1 MTLSARQIGKEIGHR
16 AASERGAAPAVRVDS
31 GRPSAWRRLTSNS
44 VASFGLLL
52 LAAIALIAL
61 AAPILPLA
69 DPNITDVAHRLAP
82 PFGPGHVLGT
92 DQVGRDILSRLIWGT
107 RVSLAVGL
115 AAAIMAALI
124 GSAIGLFAA
133 FYGNL
138 VDMLLM
144 RGIDMLMAF
153 PYLLLALAIVAAL
166 GPGLL
171 NAMVA
176 IIIVNIPFFARAVR
190 GATLAVV
197 RADFMA
203 AARLSGL
210 SDLEIVATELFPNV
224 LPTIVITLSTTV
236 GWMILETAGLSFLGL
251 GAQPPQADLGGMLG
265 DGRNLIQV
273 APHVATIPGIVILLL
288 AIGINLVGDGLRD
301 VLDPK
306 LKSGGLARALAKTD
320 AAPAAER
327 RRKLAPGA
335 PATAMPLAVRALET
349 HFLIGK
355 EIYRAVGGVDLEVR
369 PGEAVGLVGE
379 SGSGKT
385 VTALSILGLVATPPG
400 RIVGGEITHH
410 GEDLVGAPLRRLQ
423 AIRGNRIAYV
433 FQDPL
438 TTLNPLIPVGEQIA
452 EGIRRHQGTGRAE
465 AMRRAIALLE
475 AVRIPDAERRAGAYP
490 HELSGGQRQRVGI
503 AMALANDP
511 EIIVADEPTTALDVT
526 TQAQILRLLN
536 ELRRQRGAALVFI
549 SHDVGVIAELCDTV
563 HVMYGGRIVE
573 SGPVEAV
580 LGAPRHPY
588 TQRLLA
594 CVPEL
599 GRAER
604 RIDPIPGLPPA
615 TNALPPGCAFAP
627 RCRLADAACSSGDIP
642 LEAIGEN
649 HKVRCVHAELATA

>member
-1 MTLSARQIGKEIGHR
+1 MTLTSPKIDAK
-16 AASERGAAPAVRVDS
+16 AASPMAAASAAAVVKS

-44 VASFGLLL
+44 VASFGLAL
-52 LAAIALIAL
+52 LAIIVLVALC
-61 AAPILPLA
+61 APILPLA

-82 PFGPGHVLGT
+82 PFGAGHLLGT

-107 RVSLAVGL
+107 RVSLAVGV
-115 AAAIMAALI
+115 AAAFMAALI

-133 FYGNL
+133 FYGKL
-138 VDMLLM
+138 ADMLLM

-210 SDLEIVATELFPNV
+210 SDLKIVGSELFPNV
-224 LPTIVITLSTTV
+224 LPTIVITLSTTI

-320 AAPAAER
+320 AASAEER
-327 RRKLAPGA
+327 KRKLAPQA
-335 PATAMPLAVRALET
+335 QPSAVQAPLALRSLET
-349 HFLIGK
+349 HFLVG
-355 EIYRAVGGVDLEVR
+355 EEVYRAVGGVDLEVK

-400 RIVGGEITHH
+400 RIVGGVIAHH
-410 GEDLVGAPLRRLQ
+410 GEDLVGAPLARLQ

-438 TTLNPLIPVGEQIA
+438 TTLNPLIPIGEQIA
-452 EGIRRHQGTGRAE
+452 EGIRRHQGLSRAE
-465 AMRRAIALLE
+465 AMRRAVALLE
-475 AVRIPDAERRAGAYP
+475 AVRIPDAARRAGAYP

-536 ELRRQRGAALVFI
+536 ELRRERGAALVFI

-563 HVMYGGRIVE
+563 NVMYGGRIVE
-573 SGPVEAV
+573 SGPVDVV

-604 RIDPIPGLPPA
+604 RIDPIPGLPPP

-627 RCRLADAACSSGDIP
+627 RCRLADARCTLGEIE
-642 LEAIGEN
+642 LEPVGEN
-649 HKVRCVHAELATA
+649 HMVRCAHVELTAA

>member
-1 MTLSARQIGKEIGHR
+1 
-16 AASERGAAPAVRVDS
+16 
-31 GRPSAWRRLTSNS
+31 
-44 VASFGLLL
+44 
-52 LAAIALIAL
+52 
-61 AAPILPLA
+61 
-69 DPNITDVAHRLAP
+69 
-82 PFGPGHVLGT
+82 
-92 DQVGRDILSRLIWGT
+92 
-107 RVSLAVGL
+107 
-115 AAAIMAALI
+115 MAALI

-273 APHVATIPGIVILLL
+273 APHVATIPGIVIL
-288 AIGINLVGDGLRD
+288 APRDRHQPRRRRPARRARSEAQVGRTCACPRQDRCRARRRAQAQ
-301 VLDPK
+301 
-306 LKSGGLARALAKTD
+306 ARAWRTRDRD
-320 AAPAAER
+320 ATCRAGSRDAFPDREGDLSR
-327 RRKLAPGA
+327 RGR
-335 PATAMPLAVRALET
+335 
-349 HFLIGK
+349 
-355 EIYRAVGGVDLEVR
+355 VDLEVR

-400 RIVGGEITHH
+400 RIVRGEITHH

-423 AIRGNRIAYV
+423 AI
-433 FQDPL
+433 
-438 TTLNPLIPVGEQIA
+438 
-452 EGIRRHQGTGRAE
+452 
-465 AMRRAIALLE
+465 
-475 AVRIPDAERRAGAYP
+475 
-490 HELSGGQRQRVGI
+490 
-503 AMALANDP
+503 
-511 EIIVADEPTTALDVT
+511 
-526 TQAQILRLLN
+526 
-536 ELRRQRGAALVFI
+536 
-549 SHDVGVIAELCDTV
+549 
-563 HVMYGGRIVE
+563 
-573 SGPVEAV
+573 
-580 LGAPRHPY
+580 
-588 TQRLLA
+588 
-594 CVPEL
+594 
-599 GRAER
+599 
-604 RIDPIPGLPPA
+604 PA
-615 TNALPPGCAFAP
+615 TASPM
-627 RCRLADAACSSGDIP
+627 CS
-642 LEAIGEN
+642 
-649 HKVRCVHAELATA
+649 RTR